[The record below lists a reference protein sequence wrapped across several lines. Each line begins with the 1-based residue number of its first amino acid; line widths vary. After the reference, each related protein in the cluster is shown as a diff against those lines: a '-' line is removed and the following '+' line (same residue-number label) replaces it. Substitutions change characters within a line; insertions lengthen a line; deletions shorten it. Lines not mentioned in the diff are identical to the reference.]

1 MRLIRVTNLYA
12 VITAVWA
19 MGAQHRRH
27 DLGVR
32 SAPRL
37 TARTLRAAIV
47 AAFVFRLSDIDN
59 HTFEPRNLLV
69 LGIEEMNDTL
79 TICIF
84 LDTIKRTLPS
94 FANSVSESAAI
105 VGSNLVGIERFIHA
119 IPDIAN
125 ECFPIH
131 PQSSHCGMCF
141 QGLETLSEYLP
152 KVGRYSLG
160 ATNTY

>member
-1 MRLIRVTNLYA
+1 GPRATPALFPYTTLFRSV
-12 VITAVWA
+12 VE
-19 MGAQHRRH
+19 
-27 DLGVR
+27 

-37 TARTLRAAIV
+37 LARTLRAAIV

-59 HTFEPRNLLV
+59 HALEPRNLLV
-69 LGIEEMNDTL
+69 FGIEEMNDTL
-79 TICIF
+79 TICILF
-84 LDTIKRTLPS
+84 DTVKRSLPCL
-94 FANSVSESAAI
+94 ANSVSESAAI

-160 ATNTY
+160 ATNTYWQSESSA